1 MPVRRDKRTGA
12 WIFQATVKFAD
23 GTRKRIF
30 GTPGVPGPYHD
41 LARTR
46 VGAIEAERRAISE
59 ALLGKPLVAAA
70 AALEAPKTKTIREDS
85 ETFLETYK
93 PESKPS
99 TKRNRKISIAHL
111 LPFFGDKTI
120 EQLRAEDVGTYVAA
134 ELKRGRTRKTIN
146 CHLAVLS
153 SLIKFVTGE
162 KSKLRLNVGGK
173 AAKIEAVESAD
184 VERLLDACKDARY
197 RAVILLACEAGL
209 RAGEIRG
216 LQWTDIKD
224 GQLTIRRA
232 LDKETGASLKPKH
245 DKERTVPLSPRIIE
259 TLATLP
265 RRGLWVVCRPDGC
278 ALNYD
283 ELNHAVNALYA
294 RSKVAR
300 PLKPLHCLRH
310 TFGTVMA
317 RRVPLPVL
325 RDLMGHEEISTTM
338 RYVDVGEADK
348 RAAIAAVFGVC
359 KPPANG
365 ASHMQAAAN

>member
-30 GTPGVPGPYHD
+30 GTPGIVGPYHD

-59 ALLGKPLVAAA
+59 ALLGKPLVAAP
-70 AALEAPKTKTIREDS
+70 ALEAPKGKTIREHS
-85 ETFLETYK
+85 ETFSETYK

-99 TKRNRKISIAHL
+99 TKRDRQLSIRHL
-111 LPFFGDKTI
+111 MPWFGDLTI
-120 EQLRAEDVGTYVAA
+120 EQLKQSDIGAYVAS
-134 ELKRGRTRKTIN
+134 ELKRGVSRKTIN
-146 CHLAVLS
+146 CRLATLS
-153 SLIKFVTGE
+153 SLIRFSTGE
-162 KSKLRLNVGGK
+162 KPKLRLNTGGK
-173 AAKIEAVESAD
+173 PTKIQAVEPAD

-197 RAVILLACEAGL
+197 RAVILLAYEAGL

-232 LDKETGASLKPKH
+232 LDKDTGASLKPKH
-245 DKERTVPLSPRIIE
+245 DKERTVPLSSRIIE

-265 RRGLWVVCRPDGC
+265 RRALWVVCRPDGC

-294 RSKVAR
+294 RSKVTR

-317 RRVPLPVL
+317 RRAPLPVL

-348 RAAIAAVFGVC
+348 RAAIAAVFGVS
-359 KPPANG
+359 KPVANV